1 MKKIL
6 MQVFVVACVLA
17 FAAPPRAL
25 AQVATFTEPLSQISF
40 PLSDTVVF
48 NGSTHILKATGA
60 AEKRRAKPGNNKSGS
75 SYREI
80 CTVAHYMENP
90 PSGTWQNIYGLILQS
105 TNAKAFVINFNQRI
119 PAGKIRGWF
128 SSQAEKGDA
137 AALKKVRPNLQEF
150 LDLLAGEQQEN
161 ERYVIRWLP
170 DGNTLVVRPDATEML
185 IENAAFAP
193 FWWKIW
199 LGEKSQFERADFVN
213 RIVSL

>member
-1 MKKIL
+1 MKKNL
-6 MQVFVVACVLA
+6 LPFASLACAFVVTTTSPA
-17 FAAPPRAL
+17 F

-40 PLSDTVVF
+40 PLSDTVMF
-48 NGSTHILKATGA
+48 NGNTHALQATGA
-60 AEKRRAKPGNNKSGS
+60 AEKRRAKHANNKGGS

-90 PSGTWQNIYGLILQS
+90 PNGTWQNIYDLVLQS
-105 TNAKAFVINFNQRI
+105 KNVKAFVINFNQRI

-150 LDLLAGEQQEN
+150 LDVFAGEQQEN
-161 ERYVIRWLP
+161 ARYVIRWLP
-170 DGNTLVVRPDATEML
+170 DGNMQVVMPDGKEKL
-185 IENAAFAP
+185 ISNAAFAP
-193 FWWKIW
+193 FWWKLW

-213 RIVSL
+213 RIVTL